1 MKKRIKPTL
10 VEKAIEAV
18 PGFEQVF
25 KKLGQHVILRGQSQ
39 STLNNYIRCIA
50 NISLHFLRLPEH
62 ISDDE
67 INEYLTA
74 PDNACK
80 SQLPWMVLSFYAVFV
95 CTYFPA
101 DLLKS

>member
-1 MKKRIKPTL
+1 LIFTALLIK
-10 VEKAIEAV
+10 
-18 PGFEQVF
+18 
-25 KKLGQHVILRGQSQ
+25 
-39 STLNNYIRCIA
+39 
-50 NISLHFLRLPEH
+50 NISLHFLRLPEQ

-101 DLLKS
+101 GLLKSEGMAFTAPVTRL